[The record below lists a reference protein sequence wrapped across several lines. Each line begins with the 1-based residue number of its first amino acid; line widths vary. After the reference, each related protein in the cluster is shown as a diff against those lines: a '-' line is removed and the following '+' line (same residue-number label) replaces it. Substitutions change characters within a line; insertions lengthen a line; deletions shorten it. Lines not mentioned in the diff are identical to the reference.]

1 MIILQQQ
8 DMLKIDAYQIAEQI
22 QIKRFRNEFTVR
34 PVFSASTELFYAYED
49 GKYLYVFN
57 YGVVALAGYNEL
69 EKSDILKFI
78 KSYAEKPVNGE
89 FVEDY
94 LLEVDPEARM
104 VINYNSMTVPELN
117 NNVLRIA
124 MLNTCQS
131 AALDY
136 YEDIGYRILED
147 TRKFTNELESFGKIK
162 ISKTDLLKFVGKT
175 LNIKNSIV
183 DNLYIFDAPDIVWEN
198 EYLEKIDNGL
208 KDIFDIRMRFRDLDY
223 KLKIV
228 EDNLKLFTELSQNR
242 ESTRLEW
249 IIILLILFEVLNVI
263 FSKINEVLIIDL
275 F

>member
-8 DMLKIDAYQIAEQI
+8 DMLRIDAYQIAEQI
-22 QIKRFRNEFTVR
+22 QIKKFRSEFTVR

-78 KSYAEKPVNGE
+78 KGYGEKPVSGE

-94 LLEVDPEARM
+94 LLEVNPEGKM

-147 TRKFTNELESFGKIK
+147 TRKFTNELENFGKIK